1 MHSEK
6 KIIYMKIVLKV
17 LTSLMEINYYS
28 AKKSPWVTPIFIDGN
43 SQYLKKRKAKYNILI
58 YFLMSPDTLF
68 SVGVFFIEFR
78 FLNKQDKS
86 VTFIKIKKKTHTT
99 NKYQT

>member
-43 SQYLKKRKAKYNILI
+43 SQYLKKEKPNTI
-58 YFLMSPDTLF
+58 FLSIF
-68 SVGVFFIEFR
+68 
-78 FLNKQDKS
+78 
-86 VTFIKIKKKTHTT
+86 
-99 NKYQT
+99 